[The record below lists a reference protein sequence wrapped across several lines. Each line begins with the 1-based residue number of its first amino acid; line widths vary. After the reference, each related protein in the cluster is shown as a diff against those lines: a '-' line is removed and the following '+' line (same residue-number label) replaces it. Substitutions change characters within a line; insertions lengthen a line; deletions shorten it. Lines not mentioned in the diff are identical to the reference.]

1 MKCKVLLLNITIIIV
16 MLSAFTVDSFAY
28 NMDDAEFYDRAVSEL
43 KNNLDEDSLEL
54 LSSLGIDDFSIRE
67 LSDLSFRDILSTIFD
82 VLVDKLLS
90 PVKLVCIITAILI
103 LISLSGGMLSE
114 SGMMSRYFEFVSVL
128 FVSLICFSYV
138 IDMITDTVNVIHVLC
153 GLMKML
159 IPVLTAVIAFG
170 GNPAL
175 ASCSSAISL
184 YISEVIILVCDEFL
198 AGLLCIIS
206 AFCVSSGINTALNPR
221 YIIELIKK
229 VFNFVLGFLAAIY
242 SGVLTIRDIVSSGI
256 DKISGNSIRFILGS
270 SVPVVGGTL
279 SEGLSAVISAV
290 GLFKSTFGI
299 AGILVILITVFPVF
313 SGLLCLYIALYIC
326 EFLAS
331 AVGNDKI
338 VTLFASFRY
347 IISMLISLLIFIV
360 FIFLISV
367 STVLILSKK

>member
-1 MKCKVLLLNITIIIV
+1 MKCKVILLNITMVVV
-16 MLSAFTVDSFAY
+16 MLFAFTVYSCAY

-67 LSDLSFRDILSTIFD
+67 LSNLSFRDILSTIFD
-82 VLVDKLLS
+82 VLVDKFLS
-90 PVKLVCIITAILI
+90 PAKLVCIITAILI

-128 FVSLICFSYV
+128 FVSLVCFSYV
-138 IDMITDTVNVIHVLC
+138 IDMISDTVNVIHVLC

-229 VFNFVLGFLAAIY
+229 VFNFVLGFLAAVY

-299 AGILVILITVFPVF
+299 AGIIVILITVFPVF
-313 SGLLCLYIALYIC
+313 SGLLCLYITLYVC

-360 FIFLISV
+360 FVFLISV

>member
-1 MKCKVLLLNITIIIV
+1 MKCKVLLLNIIIVIV
-16 MLSAFTVDSFAY
+16 MLFAFTVHSYAY

-90 PVKLVCIITAILI
+90 PAKLVCIITAILI

-128 FVSLICFSYV
+128 FVSLVCFSYV
-138 IDMITDTVNVIHVLC
+138 IDMISDTVNVIHVLC

-229 VFNFVLGFLAAIY
+229 IFNFVLGFLAAVY

-290 GLFKSTFGI
+290 GLFKNTFGI
-299 AGILVILITVFPVF
+299 TGIIVILITVFPVF
-313 SGLLCLYIALYIC
+313 SGLLCLYIALYVC

-360 FIFLISV
+360 FVFIISV